1 MQYNKAVVGRN
12 AFAHESGIHQHGVL
26 AERTTY
32 EIIDAAAVG
41 QVGSQIVL
49 GKHSGRHAFAD
60 TLAKMG
66 ITISG
71 DALNS
76 AFTRFKELADRK
88 VQLTD
93 ADLEA
98 IVAEELG
105 TSVGARLHPR
115 VAGGRP
121 AAPSASPGPGWWSIR
136 DGREGGGARPRATA

>member
-32 EIIDAAAVG
+32 EIIELASVG

-49 GKHSGRHAFAD
+49 GKHSGATRRRDPREDGRHRTWRALNAAFA
-60 TLAKMG
+60 
-66 ITISG
+66 
-71 DALNS
+71 
-76 AFTRFKELADRK
+76 RFKELADRK
-88 VQLTD
+88 VQLTE

-105 TSVGARLHPR
+105 TAVESGFGLDELEVS
-115 VAGGRP
+115 GGR
-121 AAPSASPGPGWWSIR
+121 S
-136 DGREGGGARPRATA
+136 GRRKRESS